1 MNKRP
6 ELSAGLVAVKGKAA
20 PAIDMPPRTGLAP
33 PQAIALPR
41 PGCANAVSAEKTNYE
56 RGGQGALQPLNFR
69 ISADFRRSFKTYA
82 ARHDL
87 KLNELLV
94 RSFDTYRAQQGD

>member
-20 PAIDMPPRTGLAP
+20 PPIDMPSRTSLSP
-33 PQAIALPR
+33 PQTIALPQQ
-41 PGCANAVSAEKTNYE
+41 E
-56 RGGQGALQPLNFR
+56 RAGVAALQPLNFR
-69 ISADFRRSFKTYA
+69 ISAEFRRSFKTYA

-94 RSFDTYRAQQGD
+94 RSFDAYRALQGD

>member
-1 MNKRP
+1 MTKRP
-6 ELSAGLVAVKGKAA
+6 ELSAGLVAVKGHAV

-33 PQAIALPR
+33 AQAIALPQQVR
-41 PGCANAVSAEKTNYE
+41 AGVA
-56 RGGQGALQPLNFR
+56 GLQPLNFR

-94 RSFDTYRAQQGD
+94 RSFDAYRAQQGD